1 MTSSSQ
7 NRFPTWMVVVSAI
20 ILGGLVIWALSL
32 FMHILAAM
40 SIGGILV
47 VVALIAL
54 FIWLKGRV
62 DDKR

>member
-1 MTSSSQ
+1 MASSSQ
-7 NRFPTWMVVVSAI
+7 KRFPTWMVVVSAI
-20 ILGGLVIWALSL
+20 LLGGLIIWALSL

-47 VVALIAL
+47 VAALIAL
-54 FIWLKGRV
+54 FVWLKGRV

>member
-1 MTSSSQ
+1 MASSSQ
-7 NRFPTWMVVVSAI
+7 KRFPTWMVVVSAI
-20 ILGGLVIWALSL
+20 LLGGLIIWALSL

-47 VVALIAL
+47 VAALIAL